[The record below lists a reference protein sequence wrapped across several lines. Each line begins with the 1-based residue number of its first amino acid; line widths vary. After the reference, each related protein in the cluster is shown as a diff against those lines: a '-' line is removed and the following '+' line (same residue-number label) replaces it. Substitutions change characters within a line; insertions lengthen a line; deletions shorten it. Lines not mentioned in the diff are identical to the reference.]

1 MALNPETKPNL
12 TPSEAREQLA
22 RMGLSNEV
30 GDALYRSELRSIIRA
45 ADEVVETDPVD
56 MARLAE
62 GFERNAVE
70 YERLGKDFS
79 AQESWQ
85 FAALYRRNVARAL
98 ANDNAQ
104 PKKEAA

>member
-1 MALNPETKPNL
+1 MGLNNGIEPRL
-12 TPSEAREQLA
+12 TPAEAREQLA

-45 ADEVVETDPVD
+45 ADEVLETDPVD

-70 YERLGKDFS
+70 YERLGKDFW

-85 FAALYRRNVARAL
+85 IAALYRRNVARAL
-98 ANDNAQ
+98 ANDNTQ